1 MKQTI
6 KILAI
11 IFSVALN
18 IAFVAGYGIRK
29 LTDRPK
35 FAYQEL
41 DLSKEQRTRIEGSR
55 DRFLRDLNEIGSRI
69 VGRQIELIDLIAAD
83 SIDRGAVE
91 TKFEQIRLLQ
101 QSMQQQVVEHLTEHK
116 QIMTPAQRAQF
127 FAILKSRIQEQ
138 GARVRRGCRRVRS
151 TSNTER
157 KSPIQ

>member
-1 MKQTI
+1 MKQSI

-11 IFSVALN
+11 IFSIALN

-29 LTDRPK
+29 LNDRPK

-69 VGRQIELIDLIAAD
+69 VGCQIELIDLIAAD

-101 QSMQQQVVEHLTEHK
+101 KSMQQQVVEHLTEHK
-116 QIMTPAQRAQF
+116 QIMTPAQRAKF

-138 GARVRRGCRRVRS
+138 GAPGPPWLPTGVLH
-151 TSNTER
+151 
-157 KSPIQ
+157 K

>member
-1 MKQTI
+1 MKQSI

-11 IFSVALN
+11 IFSIALN

-91 TKFEQIRLLQ
+91 TKSEQIRLLQ

-116 QIMTPAQRAQF
+116 QIMTPAQRAKF

-138 GARVRRGCRRVRS
+138 GAPGPPWLP
-151 TSNTER
+151 TGALH
-157 KSPIQ
+157 K